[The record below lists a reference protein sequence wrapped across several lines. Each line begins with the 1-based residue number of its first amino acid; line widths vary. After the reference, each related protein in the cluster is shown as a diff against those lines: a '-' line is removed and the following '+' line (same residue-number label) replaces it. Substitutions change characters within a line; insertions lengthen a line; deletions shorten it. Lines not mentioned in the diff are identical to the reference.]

1 MQHVGGS
8 PLLASPQ
15 GGVAERSISYREAS
29 ADSEAGVV
37 FRFETRGKRTPSAP
51 KLRRLRAILLM
62 GAATPP
68 CGDARRGLPLACR
81 VFLGLLQKNLVAL
94 PQRGALRPFGVPFR
108 DKP

>member
-15 GGVAERSISYREAS
+15 GGVAERSINHREAS

-37 FRFETRGKRTPSAP
+37 FRFETRGKPPHLRPR
-51 KLRRLRAILLM
+51 LRRLRAILLM

-81 VFLGLLQKNLVAL
+81 VFPGLLRKNLVAL
-94 PQRGALRPFGVPFR
+94 RRPECHDP
-108 DKP
+108 